1 MCMCVCV
8 LISKKKILEG
18 WTANYMVTPDIG
30 LGKGGLSFFF
40 LISTCLYYV
49 TGNTLELYEA
59 DKALTHAE
67 FN

>member
-1 MCMCVCV
+1 
-8 LISKKKILEG
+8 
-18 WTANYMVTPDIG
+18 MVTPDIG

-40 LISTCLYYV
+40 FLISTCLYYV
-49 TGNTLELYEA
+49 TGSTLELYEA